1 MNCTVCEDELNCGS
15 YDGGAMGPGISEECT
30 EGWMCGKHICIVDG
44 SSVTGRRCM
53 DVGDLNGL
61 DLEDQCT
68 DQV

>member
-1 MNCTVCEDELNCGS
+1 
-15 YDGGAMGPGISEECT
+15 MGPGTSEECT